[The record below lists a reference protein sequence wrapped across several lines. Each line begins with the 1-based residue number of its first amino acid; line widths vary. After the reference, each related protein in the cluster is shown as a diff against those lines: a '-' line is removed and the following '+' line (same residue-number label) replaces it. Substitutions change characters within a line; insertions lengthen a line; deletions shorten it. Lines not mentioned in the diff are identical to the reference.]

1 MELNSLTAISPTDGR
16 YGAKTEPLREI
27 FSEYGLIRYRVLVEI
42 LWLKTFAGRPELA
55 EAREPEAA
63 ARHRLDTIVSDFS
76 LADAERVKAIEKR
89 INHDLKAVEY
99 FLREKIADHAG
110 LEALSAFIHFACTSE
125 DVNNLSHALMLADA
139 RNQHLQPALQAVMH
153 ALADLAERHAGL
165 AMLSRT
171 HGQPASPTTLGKEI
185 GIFLHR
191 LHRQYDLFHHQP
203 VLGKFNGAVGNFNAH
218 LAAYP
223 EADWMRISREFVESL
238 GLRWNPHTTQIE
250 SHDYMA
256 EYFQCIARINTVFLD
271 LCRDLWGYVSL
282 GYFRQKVTAGEVGSS
297 TMPHKVNPIDFENA
311 EGNLGVAN
319 SLLLHLSEK
328 LPVSRWQRDLSDS
341 TAIRAMGAAIAHSLI
356 AWQSLLKGLEK
367 LEAAPDTLAADLDN
381 AWEVLAEP
389 VQTVLRKHG
398 VVEAYEKLKELTRG
412 KAIDRAS
419 LKTIIRQLDLPQTAK
434 RDLLALT
441 PAAYTGNAEQQA
453 RMIIERVRRELG

>member
-42 LWLKTFAGRPELA
+42 LWLKTLAGRPELA
-55 EAREPEAA
+55 EAREPDAA